1 MNNYLPLYY
10 LNACNNKSDEKGC
23 GLLGSAYMLNMLN
36 NGSDMGDMAS
46 VFPLV
51 ALNKFLNNSE
61 NRKTVAGLLPLF
73 FMNGTKTSLFGGNNS
88 KKKNNGVSQSDFISN
103 LEEITNIVPQRDRES
118 FVENKAVNVIAS
130 TRFLVEYIQQNFT
143 SDQSEDLLKR
153 LFNSLRTG
161 DEMKFRRGIKQIK
174 ESK

>member
-1 MNNYLPLYY
+1 MQ
-10 LNACNNKSDEKGC
+10 KQTRS
-23 GLLGSAYMLNMLN
+23 
-36 NGSDMGDMAS
+36 
-46 VFPLV
+46 
-51 ALNKFLNNSE
+51 
-61 NRKTVAGLLPLF
+61 
-73 FMNGTKTSLFGGNNS
+73 
-88 KKKNNGVSQSDFISN
+88 I
-103 LEEITNIVPQRDRES
+103 LEEITNIVPQRDKEG

-143 SDQSEDLLKR
+143 SEQSEDLLKR